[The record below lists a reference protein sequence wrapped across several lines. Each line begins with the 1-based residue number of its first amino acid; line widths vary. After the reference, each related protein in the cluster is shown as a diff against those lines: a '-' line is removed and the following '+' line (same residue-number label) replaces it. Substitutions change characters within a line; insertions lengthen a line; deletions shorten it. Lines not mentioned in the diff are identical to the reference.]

1 MLLID
6 NNLLLSGAK
15 LHILIN
21 IEVLRVKSHAEVAN
35 ILLDY
40 C

>member
-1 MLLID
+1 MEQMQGISWTAAVGWSEL
-6 NNLLLSGAK
+6 K
-15 LHILIN
+15 
-21 IEVLRVKSHAEVAN
+21 EVLRVKSHAEVAK